1 MILVDKLEVLV
12 VVDMQNDFVTGSL
25 GSSRAEDIV
34 DPILKSFDDYDR
46 IIFTQDTHYDF
57 NYPDTIEGQWLPVEH
72 CIVGTEGHNI
82 IESFR
87 NYIDEHQY
95 DKKVLGVY
103 EKSTFG
109 SVRLGETLQR
119 LKDKI
124 ESVTFVGV
132 CTDICVISNVLLVKA
147 FIPDIPIRVSSSMT
161 AATSVEMQK
170 EALDIMRSCHIEIV
184 SYDEF

>member
-1 MILVDKLEVLV
+1 MENDKYKILV
-12 VVDMQNDFVTGSL
+12 VVDMQNDFVTGEL
-25 GSSRAEDIV
+25 GSSRAEDV
-34 DPILKSFDDYDR
+34 VKPLMNVLDDYDR

-57 NYPDTIEGQWLPVEH
+57 NYFDTIEGEWLPVKH
-72 CIVGTEGHNI
+72 CLVGTKGHELI
-82 IESFR
+82 DPLKK
-87 NYIDEHQY
+87 YIDDHQY
-95 DKKVLGVY
+95 DKKILGIY

-132 CTDICVISNVLLVKA
+132 CTDICVVSNALLVKA
-147 FIPDIPIRVSSSMT
+147 FIPEVPIRVSKSMT

-170 EALDIMRSCHIEIV
+170 EALDTMISCHVEVI
-184 SYDEF
+184 D

>member
-1 MILVDKLEVLV
+1 MDKLKVLV

-25 GSSRAEDIV
+25 GSSQAEEIV
-34 DPILKSFDDYDR
+34 EPILKSFDDYDR

-57 NYPDTIEGQWLPVEH
+57 NYLDTIEGQWLPVEH
-72 CIVGTEGHNI
+72 CIVGTKGHELIDPIND
-82 IESFR
+82 
-87 NYIDEHQY
+87 YICNHPN
-95 DKKVLGVY
+95 DKKIIGVY
-103 EKSTFG
+103 EKGTFG

-132 CTDICVISNVLLVKA
+132 CTDICVVSNALLVKA

-161 AATSVEMQK
+161 AATSDDMQK
-170 EALDIMRSCHIEIV
+170 KALDVMRSCHIEIV